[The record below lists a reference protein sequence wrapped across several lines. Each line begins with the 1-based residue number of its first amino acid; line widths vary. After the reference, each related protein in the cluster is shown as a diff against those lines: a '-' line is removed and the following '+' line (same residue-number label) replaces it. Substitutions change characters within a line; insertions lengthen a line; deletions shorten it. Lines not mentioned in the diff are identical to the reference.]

1 MAWEQVKCNN
11 CGEKYRV
18 QMYGKHRD
26 REWKINN
33 WNGICDSCK
42 EKNKQLKIEEQKKE
56 SQKNAQIAKEK
67 GMPELIGSEKQIQW
81 AETLR
86 MKRIEFIKLL
96 IGKALQEDNKD
107 YVKWLKMKFEKTIT
121 NSSAKFFIDLRN
133 SDENSFKTAF
143 NNYQLKQQAEKFL
156 NQ

>member
-1 MAWEQVKCNN
+1 
-11 CGEKYRV
+11 
-18 QMYGKHRD
+18 
-26 REWKINN
+26 
-33 WNGICDSCK
+33 
-42 EKNKQLKIEEQKKE
+42 
-56 SQKNAQIAKEK
+56 
-67 GMPELIGSEKQIQW
+67 MPELIGSEKQIQW